1 MMTYSAQRTIS
12 ASPSDVWQILTDSN
26 KYVEWDPN
34 VVRLEGQIE
43 LGQKIKIFT
52 QMSPDR
58 AFPVE
63 VTELTPNRRMVWT
76 GGMPLGLFKGVRTFS
91 LEERQEGNTHFQME
105 EVFSGPLLPIMRRVM
120 PDLTDAFESFAN
132 GLKQRAE
139 SL

>member
-12 ASPSDVWQILTDSN
+12 ASPSDVWQILTDSS

-34 VVRLEGQIE
+34 VVRLEGQIA

-63 VTELTPNRRMVWT
+63 VTELTPNQRMVWT

-91 LEERQEGNTHFQME
+91 LEEGQEGNTHFQME